1 MENASKALIIA
12 GAILLSILLISLGVM
27 VFQQGQ
33 DAIKNSGMSKAEIQ
47 TFNNQFTQYEGDKRG
62 SQVKSLIQ
70 EVNASN
76 ASDKAEGNDR
86 RIILY
91 SSDSSLGL
99 SVAADANAK
108 DSYSTSKIS
117 STSTFK
123 VTIEDH
129 DDSGFISKISIEPV
143 KKNNKP

>member
-76 ASDKAEGNDR
+76 ASDAAEGNDR
-86 RIILY
+86 MITITGIDAR
-91 SSDSSLGL
+91 DNN
-99 SVAADANAK
+99 SVK
-108 DSYSTSKIS
+108 SYKTNIS
-117 STSTFK
+117 STATYTVSITGY
-123 VTIEDH
+123 DN
-129 DDSGFISKISIEPV
+129 SGFINAITIT
-143 KKNNKP
+143 KKQ

>member
-47 TFNNQFTQYEGDKRG
+47 TFNNQFTQYEGDRRG

-76 ASDKAEGNDR
+76 ASDKAEGNER
-86 RIILY
+86 RINAMKQIIEEKILNEIVY
-91 SSDSSLGL
+91 
-99 SVAADANAK
+99 V
-108 DSYSTSKIS
+108 
-117 STSTFK
+117 
-123 VTIEDH
+123 
-129 DDSGFISKISIEPV
+129 
-143 KKNNKP
+143 

>member
-91 SSDSSLGL
+91 SSNNSLGL
-99 SVAADANAK
+99 STSSDKDAK

-143 KKNNKP
+143 KKNNNP

>member
-91 SSDSSLGL
+91 SSDTSLEL
-99 SVAADANAK
+99 SASEDKNAK

-123 VTIEDH
+123 VTIQDH

-143 KKNNKP
+143 KKKNNP